1 MRAGNGG
8 MPVAKANCMLRHNV
22 TSITERFPAK
32 DLPVRPRVVRQQDFL
47 TVHLELS
54 IKAEVRR
61 LFHALT
67 APEYIETWISFPGH
81 PGGCANIATKI
92 ENDFLIAHMCEGI
105 PTTRISGR
113 FSVCERRNL
122 TFSWRVDGDRNVST
136 SFVNIRLYGDFE
148 YTTLQLTHG
157 GFASRE
163 HYGWHRSFWSLSLAR
178 LKRLYDSSP
187 LS

>member
-1 MRAGNGG
+1 ML
-8 MPVAKANCMLRHNV
+8 VAQADCMLRQNV
-22 TSITERFPAK
+22 TSITERFPTK
-32 DLPVRPRVVRQQDFL
+32 DLPLRPRVVRQQGSW

-67 APEYIETWISFPGH
+67 APEYIETWLSFPGH
-81 PGGCANIATKI
+81 PAGCANVATKI
-92 ENDFLIAHMCEGI
+92 ENDFLIAHMCEGV

-122 TFSWRVDGDRNVST
+122 TFSWRVEGDRNVST
-136 SFVNIRLYGDFE
+136 SFVNIRLSGDFE
-148 YTTLQLTHG
+148 YTTLQLRHG

-163 HYGWHRSFWSLSLAR
+163 HYGWHRSLWSSSLAR

-187 LS
+187 LSYA